1 MKKKASGSH
10 FKKKKS
16 SSKEEAVEEVDEDIF
31 FSFYFSFLTS
41 LTSLFD
47 IWQSDRQNSSGQEA
61 KCSTRCGLRVGTK
74 NTGFHR
80 VFN

>member
-1 MKKKASGSH
+1 MRH
-10 FKKKKS
+10 
-16 SSKEEAVEEVDEDIF
+16 VDPTSFIYIYITNDKQF
-31 FSFYFSFLTS
+31 FLIDRTFFYFILFFFS

-47 IWQSDRQNSSGQEA
+47 IRKSDRQNSSREEA
-61 KCSTRCGLRVGTK
+61 KCSTQRELRVGTK